1 MRQSSTAH
9 GSARAEQRYRDRH
22 VCSGCAVIDEDRLAA
37 EQRARVLI
45 DRHYSLPDSC
55 YGGADTLSDAR
66 GDYLQA
72 RAFALDVQEAQV
84 PSSIEHIRGCRC
96 RPRSGLD

>member
-1 MRQSSTAH
+1 VPTLPDAPVTTIRMRQSSTAH

-45 DRHYSLPDSC
+45 DH
-55 YGGADTLSDAR
+55 
-66 GDYLQA
+66 
-72 RAFALDVQEAQV
+72 QV
-84 PSSIEHIRGCRC
+84 GK
-96 RPRSGLD
+96 

>member
-1 MRQSSTAH
+1 M
-9 GSARAEQRYRDRH
+9 QRVGRE
-22 VCSGCAVIDEDRLAA
+22 DEDRLAA

-84 PSSIEHIRGCRC
+84 PSSIEHIRGCRR